1 MGKTK
6 NRKKHKKR
14 NGSEGDS
21 TRGDD
26 QQERLSKDISSECN
40 LQQMDTAATSGSSTH
55 LGDSDTSKDEV
66 PRVIDREAVSK
77 YQSKTASPASDDENS
92 KEQTRGVSQGVDSES
107 RGDDQSETVLP
118 EGSSEAARDQLSGQ
132 IEGASSMD
140 DAESLDQQLEET
152 AARRNLSVLNVK
164 SILHVSS
171 IIYAYIYCCH
181 SHVMESIFYFDRPNT
196 CQVQV

>member
-21 TRGDD
+21 TD
-26 QQERLSKDISSECN
+26 QQERFSKDISSECN
-40 LQQMDTAATSGSSTH
+40 PQQIDTASAATSGSSTH
-55 LGDSDTSKDEV
+55 LADSDISKGEV
-66 PRVIDREAVSK
+66 PQVISREAVSK
-77 YQSKTASPASDDENS
+77 DQSKTASPASDDENS

-107 RGDDQSETVLP
+107 IGDDQSETVLP
-118 EGSSEAARDQLSGQ
+118 EGGSEAARDQLSGQ

-171 IIYAYIYCCH
+171 IMLLILLPLSSYEH
-181 SHVMESIFYFDRPNT
+181 
-196 CQVQV
+196 

>member
-1 MGKTK
+1 M
-6 NRKKHKKR
+6 
-14 NGSEGDS
+14 
-21 TRGDD
+21 
-26 QQERLSKDISSECN
+26 
-40 LQQMDTAATSGSSTH
+40 
-55 LGDSDTSKDEV
+55 
-66 PRVIDREAVSK
+66 
-77 YQSKTASPASDDENS
+77 
-92 KEQTRGVSQGVDSES
+92 
-107 RGDDQSETVLP
+107 LP

-181 SHVMESIFYFDRPNT
+181 SHVMESIFTLIDQIRAKSKYD
-196 CQVQV
+196 V